1 MNNVSFALYWTSLRN
16 VGWHK
21 FYLSMEN
28 SLCDD
33 YITEKFFTILQEYD
47 TVNLIQVQSLPV
59 HNWPYF
65 GRSYAGASENFAV
78 QFYANCFPTLPHLDF
93 KPSLM
98 LAKVVQSISITPQG
112 LLTRL
117 SALECESGGDESGQS
132 VLHPYP
138 RPQQL
143 AQVWQTAEKLISSHH
158 SLWGSSWGG
167 HGWATDLFRCTGME
181 PPLSRRT
188 WLIPSERRPV
198 LAHRL

>member
-65 GRSYAGASENFAV
+65 GRSYAGASEKLCSAILCKLLSHPATSWL
-78 QFYANCFPTLPHLDF
+78 QAITYARESCAIHLHNSSRFVDEAISLGVWVWWWWVWTKCAPSVPPTTAACSSVTNRGKTNLVA
-93 KPSLM
+93 SLTSR
-98 LAKVVQSISITPQG
+98 K
-112 LLTRL
+112 LLRRAWL
-117 SALECESGGDESGQS
+117 GN
-132 VLHPYP
+132 
-138 RPQQL
+138 
-143 AQVWQTAEKLISSHH
+143 I
-158 SLWGSSWGG
+158 
-167 HGWATDLFRCTGME
+167 
-181 PPLSRRT
+181 PL
-188 WLIPSERRPV
+188 
-198 LAHRL
+198 